1 MGRKRFASIAC
12 SASGPPPRE
21 SNQPT
26 RRHVYFWSF
35 SRFMGRRDGA
45 GDGVDGPWMGRACG
59 VSRPKP
65 VSRFHRSGRLT
76 VQRTSQRPFLPP
88 LHSTINLLS
97 ETQFAPFLRGRGSP
111 CRLVEDENPLQALIE
126 LDGNVSSKQSSL
138 TEPSKRVQQLLLF
151 SVWALSGLIHLTTSS
166 GGPPLLL
173 LPTFRHFQV
182 VTMPRSPY
190 F

>member
-1 MGRKRFASIAC
+1 MVSQLSFSQGNLSGATLISSSCLHLYYFTMGRKRFASPAC
-12 SASGPPPRE
+12 WASGRE

-26 RRHVYFWSF
+26 RCHVYFWSV
-35 SRFMGRRDGA
+35 SRSTGRRDGA

-76 VQRTSQRPFLPP
+76 SERPFLPPLHAP

-111 CRLVEDENPLQALIE
+111 CKLNEDENPLQNI
-126 LDGNVSSKQSSL
+126 
-138 TEPSKRVQQLLLF
+138 RC
-151 SVWALSGLIHLTTSS
+151 
-166 GGPPLLL
+166 
-173 LPTFRHFQV
+173 TF
-182 VTMPRSPY
+182 
-190 F
+190 